1 MRELELKKKVKDDI
15 LDDDDDLDDEDD
27 AQVHENSKSK
37 SQHNRKQLK
46 NNQIQRQPTTL
57 SK

>member
-1 MRELELKKKVKDDI
+1 MKKKVKDDI

-46 NNQIQRQPTTL
+46 NTQIQRQPTTL